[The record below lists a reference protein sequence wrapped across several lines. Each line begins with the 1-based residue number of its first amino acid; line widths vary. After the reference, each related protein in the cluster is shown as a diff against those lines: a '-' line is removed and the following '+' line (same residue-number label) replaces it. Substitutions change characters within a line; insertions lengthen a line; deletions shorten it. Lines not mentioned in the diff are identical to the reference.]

1 MKLQNKVVLVTGGA
15 NGIGKS
21 CVKAFYNEGM
31 KVIFIDMNIK
41 NGKNYYYVLFLLHYF
56 YQKIYNIDK
65 KEIMY

>member
-31 KVIFIDMNIK
+31 KVIFIDTDIK
-41 NGKNYYYVLFLLHYF
+41 NGK
-56 YQKIYNIDK
+56 K
-65 KEIMY
+65 